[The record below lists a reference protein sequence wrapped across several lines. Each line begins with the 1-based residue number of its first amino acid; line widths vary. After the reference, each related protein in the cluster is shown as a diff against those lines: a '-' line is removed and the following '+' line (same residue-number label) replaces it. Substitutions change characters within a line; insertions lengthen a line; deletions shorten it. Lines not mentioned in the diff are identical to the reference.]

1 LRIAI
6 FARETQ
12 RFPAMPPRN
21 TVSYVVPA
29 VESAISILETL
40 GTAQPMSLTELSK
53 ELGLGKSSVYRLLVT
68 LALRGYV
75 EKAPS
80 SDRYQLTYRLFAV
93 GSHAAEQLGLR
104 EVAQP
109 IMRRLASRT
118 GETVNLGVLDG
129 FRTVSIYLVES
140 AHPLRIHMRI
150 GGVAAHATSTGKIL
164 LAALPP
170 EELAR
175 RLAGRRLTSLTGRT
189 IKGHAA
195 LQAELRRVRDQGYA
209 IDDEECSLGLRCV
222 GAPIRDHRGTVLAAL
237 SMVAPCHRL
246 PPSALPAAI
255 AMVREAAQ
263 EISHRLGFAEEQSRG
278 GGEATHAGH
287 HDSHARRAD
296 AGTEAGNHQGRQRGG
311 VADRQDTSRRRPRDF
326 RGSAPG

>member
-1 LRIAI
+1 
-6 FARETQ
+6 
-12 RFPAMPPRN
+12 MSPRN
-21 TVSYVVPA
+21 AASYAVPA
-29 VESAISILETL
+29 VENAISILETL

-53 ELGLGKSSVYRLLVT
+53 KLDLGKSSVYRLLVT
-68 LALRGYV
+68 LVHRGYV
-75 EKAPS
+75 EKDPHN
-80 SDRYQLTYRLFAV
+80 DRYQLTYRLFAL
-93 GSHAAEQLGLR
+93 GSRTAERLGLR

-109 IMRRLASRT
+109 IMQRLGSQI

-150 GGVAAHATSTGKIL
+150 GGVSAHATSTGKIL

-175 RLAGRRLTSLTGRT
+175 RLAGRRLTSLTERT
-189 IKGHAA
+189 IKSRAA

-222 GAPIRDHRGTVLAAL
+222 GAPVRDHRGTVVAAL

-246 PPSALPAAI
+246 PPSSLPAAI
-255 AMVREAAQ
+255 TMVREAAQ
-263 EISHRLGFAEEQSRG
+263 EISRRLGSAEEEPKRG
-278 GGEATHAGH
+278 GELADAGH

-296 AGTEAGNHQGRQRGG
+296 AGAEAGDHQGRQRGG
-311 VADRQDTSRRRPRDF
+311 VADREDTTRRGARDLR
-326 RGSAPG
+326 RGAPG

>member
-1 LRIAI
+1 
-6 FARETQ
+6 
-12 RFPAMPPRN
+12 MPPRD
-21 TVSYVVPA
+21 TASYVVPA

-53 ELGLGKSSVYRLLVT
+53 KLGLGKSSVFRLLVT
-68 LALRGYV
+68 LVLRGYV
-75 EKAPS
+75 EKDPS
-80 SDRYQLTYRLFAV
+80 SDRYQLTYRLFAL
-93 GSHAAEQLGLR
+93 GSRTAERLGLR

-109 IMRRLASRT
+109 IMQRLGSQT

-170 EELAR
+170 EELTR
-175 RLAGRRLTSLTGRT
+175 RLASQRLTSLTGRT
-189 IKGHAA
+189 IKSRAA
-195 LQAELRRVRDQGYA
+195 LRAELRRVRDQGYA

-222 GAPIRDHRGTVLAAL
+222 GAPVCDHRGMVVAAL
-237 SMVAPCHRL
+237 SMVAPGHRL

-255 AMVREAAQ
+255 ATVREAAQ
-263 EISHRLGFAEEQSRG
+263 EISHRLGFAKEQSTG

-287 HDSHARRAD
+287 HNSHARRAN
-296 AGTEAGNHQGRQRGG
+296 AGAEARNHQSRQRGG
-311 VADRQDTSRRRPRDF
+311 VADRQDTPRRRPRDL
-326 RGSAPG
+326 RGGAPG

>member
-1 LRIAI
+1 
-6 FARETQ
+6 
-12 RFPAMPPRN
+12 M
-21 TVSYVVPA
+21 
-29 VESAISILETL
+29 SILETL
-40 GTAQPMSLTELSK
+40 GAAQPMSLTELSRK
-53 ELGLGKSSVYRLLVT
+53 LGLGKSSVYRLLVT

-75 EKAPS
+75 EKDPHT
-80 SDRYQLTYRLFAV
+80 DCYRLTYRLFAV
-93 GSHAAEQLGLR
+93 GSRAAEQSGLR
-104 EVAQP
+104 DVAQP
-109 IMRRLASRT
+109 IMLRLGSRT

-150 GGVAAHATSTGKIL
+150 GGVSAHATSTGKIL

-189 IKGHAA
+189 IKSRSA

-222 GAPIRDHRGTVLAAL
+222 GAPVRDHRGMVVAAL

-246 PPSALPAAI
+246 PHEEMPAAI
-255 AMVREAAQ
+255 ATVRDAAQ
-263 EISHRLGFAEEQSRG
+263 EISLRLGYTQEPREG
-278 GGEATHAGH
+278 M
-287 HDSHARRAD
+287 
-296 AGTEAGNHQGRQRGG
+296 TEALTPAAPIR
-311 VADRQDTSRRRPRDF
+311 SRRRDRL
-326 RGSAPG
+326 RGE

>member
-1 LRIAI
+1 MS
-6 FARETQ
+6 Q
-12 RFPAMPPRN
+12 RTA
-21 TVSYVVPA
+21 TSYAVPA
-29 VESAISILETL
+29 VDSAMSILEAL
-40 GTAQPMSLTELSK
+40 GGGPPMSLTELSK
-53 ELGLGKSSVYRLLVT
+53 KLGLGKSSVYRLLVT

-75 EKAPS
+75 EKDPHT
-80 SDRYQLTYRLFAV
+80 DCYRLTYRLFAV
-93 GSHAAEQLGLR
+93 GSRAAEQSGLR
-104 EVAQP
+104 DVAQP
-109 IMRRLASRT
+109 IMQRLASRT

-140 AHPLRIHMRI
+140 AYPLRIHMRI
-150 GGVAAHATSTGKIL
+150 GGVPAHATSTGKIL

-189 IKGHAA
+189 IKSRSG

-222 GAPIRDHRGTVLAAL
+222 GAPVRDHRGIVVAAL

-255 AMVREAAQ
+255 ATVREAAQ
-263 EISHRLGFAEEQSRG
+263 EISNRLGYTRDPREGRDETVTPVARTRRG
-278 GGEATHAGH
+278 
-287 HDSHARRAD
+287 RRARVKG
-296 AGTEAGNHQGRQRGG
+296 A
-311 VADRQDTSRRRPRDF
+311 
-326 RGSAPG
+326 

>member
-1 LRIAI
+1 
-6 FARETQ
+6 
-12 RFPAMPPRN
+12 MPPRN
-21 TVSYVVPA
+21 TASYAVPA
-29 VESAISILETL
+29 VEGAISILETL

-53 ELGLGKSSVYRLLVT
+53 TLGLGKSSVYRLLVT

-75 EKAPS
+75 EKDPD
-80 SDRYQLTYRLFAV
+80 SDRYRLTYRLFAV
-93 GSHAAEQLGLR
+93 GSRAAERLGLR

-109 IMRRLASRT
+109 VMDRLGSRT

-129 FRTVSIYLVES
+129 FRTVSVYLVES

-150 GGVAAHATSTGKIL
+150 GGVPAHATATGKIL

-175 RLAGRRLTSLTGRT
+175 RLAGRRLTSLTDRT
-189 IKGHAA
+189 IKSRAV

-209 IDDEECSLGLRCV
+209 IDDEECSWGLRCA
-222 GAPIRDHRGTVLAAL
+222 GAPVRDHRGAVVAAL
-237 SMVAPCHRL
+237 SMVAPCRRL

-255 AMVREAAQ
+255 ATVREAAQ

-278 GGEATHAGH
+278 GGEAAHAGH
-287 HDSHARRAD
+287 HDSHARRTD
-296 AGTEAGNHQGRQRGG
+296 AGAEARDHQGRQRGG
-311 VADRQDTSRRRPRDF
+311 VPDRQDAPRRRPRDL

>member
-1 LRIAI
+1 
-6 FARETQ
+6 
-12 RFPAMPPRN
+12 
-21 TVSYVVPA
+21 
-29 VESAISILETL
+29 
-40 GTAQPMSLTELSK
+40 
-53 ELGLGKSSVYRLLVT
+53 LV
-68 LALRGYV
+68 LRGYV
-75 EKAPS
+75 DKDPHN
-80 SDRYQLTYRLFAV
+80 DRYQLTYRLFAV
-93 GSHAAEQLGLR
+93 GSRAAEQQGLR

-109 IMRRLASRT
+109 IMQRLASQT

-140 AHPLRIHMRI
+140 AYPLRIHMRI
-150 GGVAAHATSTGKIL
+150 GGVPAHATSTGKIL

-189 IKGHAA
+189 IKSRSG

-222 GAPIRDHRGTVLAAL
+222 GAPIRDHRGIVVAAL

-255 AMVREAAQ
+255 ATVREAAQ
-263 EISHRLGFAEEQSRG
+263 EISNRLGYTRDPRECRDETVTPVAR
-278 GGEATHAGH
+278 TRRV
-287 HDSHARRAD
+287 RRARVKG
-296 AGTEAGNHQGRQRGG
+296 A
-311 VADRQDTSRRRPRDF
+311 
-326 RGSAPG
+326 